1 MANFAASKN
10 LGNGYP
16 TPGPQRPDIQDIMN
30 HAYFLTEGQW
40 KEAKENNS
48 YDYIVIGS
56 GFCGYA
62 FAERILKNDKEA
74 TILMVERGGFLLPT
88 HFQNLG
94 ASYKK
99 LVGPISET
107 YPWSLSQSTMLEKA
121 PYRVTQ
127 HGMLPYFGGRSFLW
141 SAWCPQPERRQAEK
155 WSKRL
160 FDSLTEKEGKKTTY
174 FEDAI
179 ALLHVHKSNSL
190 PFMENL
196 KKIKG
201 QDSNKDL
208 SKLQLP
214 EYDVLQDFI
223 YKKFSEGQDGFN
235 SSKDKKLN
243 STGAKLMKVEYAS
256 LACGDGENKGIDF
269 NKFSTPTSILNLV
282 DSSAFETKKGTDKK
296 DTDKE
301 DADKEEKRKARN
313 NMYPNR
319 LHILTGC
326 VVEEILNEDN
336 KAYGLLTT
344 RGTIALNDAELI
356 LATGAMPPAT
366 LIQKSFNHEE
376 AGKHFTAHTISAI
389 TARVK
394 KSKLSN
400 LPESENLQM
409 GAIYLPF
416 FAKNDQQFHIQLSII
431 HDPNPS
437 ENKELAMRYMPDV
450 VSTASPEQLADSKNH
465 VILVCAILGE
475 LDIHNENAS
484 FHANKDHDP
493 TTASVLRCNPSD
505 EDKKTWDD
513 MGKATY
519 DILDYLFDDL
529 EYWYSDLNYYQE
541 SQLGKNVVKD
551 LEERSKMQNSWVKK
565 DKRTLYP
572 HVPAMVHE
580 GSTLPIENE
589 NVKNDKK
596 IKAVVNL
603 EYQLLNRVQQKVEN
617 KETKKIEIKDIDIP
631 VSNLFITGA
640 SLWAQS
646 GAWNPTLTMT
656 AMALQLADQ
665 RIAAKEARKLVNGNK
680 KSDSSEGKHVTY
692 FESEE
697 FFSLI
702 DQSKF

>member
-1 MANFAASKN
+1 MGNFASSKN

-48 YDYIVIGS
+48 YNYIIIGS

-62 FAERILKNDKEA
+62 FANRILEKDKEA
-74 TILMVERGGFLLPT
+74 IILMVERGGFLLPT

-107 YPWSLSQSTMLEKA
+107 FPWSLSQSTMLEKA

-141 SAWCPQPERRQAEK
+141 SAWCPQPERHQAEK
-155 WSKRL
+155 WSLAL
-160 FDSLTEKEGKKTTY
+160 FNSLTEKNDKSPSY
-174 FEDAI
+174 FEEAI
-179 ALLHVHKSNSL
+179 KLLHVHKSNDL
-190 PFMENL
+190 PFLKNL
-196 KKIKG
+196 KEMKVNLK
-201 QDSNKDL
+201 NDL

-214 EYDVLQDFI
+214 EYGVLQDLI
-223 YKKFSEGQDGFN
+223 YQKLSDGLKGFN
-235 SSKDKKLN
+235 SSKDKN
-243 STGAKLMKVEYAS
+243 HTGAQLMKVEYAS
-256 LACGDGENKGIDF
+256 LACGDGEDKGIDF
-269 NKFSTPTSILNLV
+269 NKFSTPTAILNLV
-282 DSSAFETKKGTDKK
+282 DSTVFHTKKDS
-296 DTDKE
+296 D
-301 DADKEEKRKARN
+301 EEKKQKERN

-319 LHILTGC
+319 LHILTEC

-336 KAYGLLTT
+336 KAYGLSTT

-366 LIQKSFNHEE
+366 LIQKSFDHKL

-389 TARVK
+389 TARVEK
-394 KSKLSN
+394 GKFSELSEN
-400 LPESENLQM
+400 GNLQM

-416 FAKNDQQFHIQLSII
+416 FAKNGQQFHIQLSII
-431 HDPNPS
+431 HDPNPGK
-437 ENKELAMRYMPDV
+437 NNELAMRYMPDV
-450 VSTASPEQLADSKNH
+450 VSTASPEQLAHSENH

-484 FHANKDHDP
+484 FHANKDHDA
-493 TTASVLRCNPSD
+493 TTASVLRCNPGKI
-505 EDKKTWDD
+505 DKETWDD
-513 MGKATY
+513 MGNATY
-519 DILDYLFDDL
+519 DILDYLFGDL

-541 SQLGKNVVKD
+541 SLSGKYSDDD
-551 LEERSKMQNSWVKK
+551 LSKRFQYQNRWVPKKER
-565 DKRTLYP
+565 TPYP

-589 NVKNDKK
+589 NG
-596 IKAVVNL
+596 IEAVVNL
-603 EYQLLNRVQQKVEN
+603 EYQLINRVQKEVEN
-617 KETKKIEIKDIDIP
+617 QQTKKIEIEYENIP

-656 AMALQLADQ
+656 AMALQLADK
-665 RIAAKEARKLVNGNK
+665 RIAAKKAGKPINAKEEIVNGK
-680 KSDSSEGKHVTY
+680 EQHVNY
-692 FESEE
+692 VESNES
-697 FFSLI
+697 FYLI

>member
-1 MANFAASKN
+1 MGNFASSRN

-62 FAERILKNDKEA
+62 FAKRILEKDKEA
-74 TILMVERGGFLLPT
+74 TVLMIERGGFLLPT

-107 YPWSLSQSTMLEKA
+107 FPWSLSQSTMLEKA

-141 SAWCPQPERRQAEK
+141 SAWCPQPEKEQAAK
-155 WSKRL
+155 WSPVL
-160 FDSLTEKEGKKTTY
+160 FKSLTEKNGETSY
-174 FEDAI
+174 FEDAVQ
-179 ALLHVHKSNSL
+179 LLHVHKSNSL
-190 PFMENL
+190 PFVKNL
-196 KKIKG
+196 KKLKG
-201 QDSNKDL
+201 LDLEDNL

-214 EYDVLQDFI
+214 EYGGLQDAI
-223 YKKFSEGQDGFN
+223 YNKINRNREKFN
-235 SSKDKKLN
+235 SN
-243 STGAKLMKVEYAS
+243 VNGGNHTGAQLMKVEYAS

-269 NKFSTPTSILNLV
+269 NKFSTPTAILNLV
-282 DSSAFETKKGTDKK
+282 DSTAFGTQK
-296 DTDKE
+296 DPITEK
-301 DADKEEKRKARN
+301 KRKERN

-319 LHILTGC
+319 LHIVTEC

-366 LIQKSFNHEE
+366 LIQKSFNHEL
-376 AGKHFTAHTISAI
+376 AGQHFTAHTISAI
-389 TARVK
+389 TARVEK
-394 KSKLSN
+394 YKFMELLGKDSI
-400 LPESENLQM
+400 SENDNLQM

-416 FAKNDQQFHIQLSII
+416 FAKNKQQFHIQLSII
-431 HDPNPS
+431 HDPHPDK
-437 ENKELAMRYMPDV
+437 NKELAMRYMPDV
-450 VSTASPEQLADSKNH
+450 VSTASPEQLADSENH

-475 LDIHNENAS
+475 LDIHNKEAS
-484 FHANKDHDP
+484 FHANKDHDA
-493 TTASVLRCNPSD
+493 TTASVLRCNPSLI
-505 EDKKTWDD
+505 DKETWDD

-519 DILDYLFDDL
+519 DILDYLFGDP

-541 SQLGKNVVKD
+541 SQLGKDVVKD
-551 LEERSKMQNSWVKK
+551 LEKRSAMQNSWVKK
-565 DKRTLYP
+565 DKRTAYP

-580 GSTLPIENE
+580 GSTLPIVN
-589 NVKNDKK
+589 NND
-596 IKAVVNL
+596 IEAVVNL
-603 EYQLLNRVQQKVEN
+603 DYQLIN
-617 KETKKIEIKDIDIP
+617 KGKP

-656 AMALQLADQ
+656 AMALQLADK
-665 RIAAKEARKLVNGNK
+665 RIAAKNAGKPINAKGKSINGK
-680 KSDSSEGKHVTY
+680 EKHINDHNI
-692 FESEE
+692 E
-697 FFSLI
+697 FNEVFSLM

>member
-1 MANFAASKN
+1 MGNFASSKN

-62 FAERILKNDKEA
+62 FAKRILEKDKEA
-74 TILMVERGGFLLPT
+74 TILMIERGGFLLPT

-107 YPWSLSQSTMLEKA
+107 FPWSLSQSTMLEKA

-141 SAWCPQPERRQAEK
+141 SAWCPQPEVDQAEK
-155 WSKRL
+155 WSPVL
-160 FDSLTEKEGKKTTY
+160 FKSLTEKDGKAKSY
-174 FEDAI
+174 FEDATE
-179 ALLHVHKSNSL
+179 LLHVHKSNSL
-190 PFMENL
+190 PFVKNL
-196 KKIKG
+196 KKLKG
-201 QDSNKDL
+201 LDLEDNL

-214 EYDVLQDFI
+214 EYGVLQDAI
-223 YKKFSEGQDGFN
+223 YDKFNNNRKNFN
-235 SSKDKKLN
+235 SN
-243 STGAKLMKVEYAS
+243 VYGGNNTGAQLMKVEYAS

-269 NKFSTPTSILNLV
+269 NKFSTPTAILNLV
-282 DSSAFETKKGTDKK
+282 DSTAFDTKKDPI
-296 DTDKE
+296 
-301 DADKEEKRKARN
+301 EEKRRKERN

-319 LHILTGC
+319 LHILTEC

-336 KAYGLLTT
+336 KAYGLSTT

-366 LIQKSFNHEE
+366 LIQKSFNHES
-376 AGKHFTAHTISAI
+376 AGQHFTAHTISAI
-389 TARVK
+389 TARVEK
-394 KSKLSN
+394 YKFLELIGKDSI
-400 LPESENLQM
+400 SENDNLQM

-416 FAKNDQQFHIQLSII
+416 FAKNKQQFHIQLSII
-431 HDPNPS
+431 HDPHPDKNR
-437 ENKELAMRYMPDV
+437 ELAMRYMPDV
-450 VSTASPEQLADSKNH
+450 VSTASPEQLAHSENH

-475 LDIHNENAS
+475 LDIHNPNAY
-484 FHANKDHDP
+484 FHANHDHDA

-505 EDKKTWDD
+505 LDKETWDD

-519 DILDYLFDDL
+519 DILDYLFGDP

-541 SQLGKNVVKD
+541 SQLGKDVVKD
-551 LEERSKMQNSWVKK
+551 LEKRSEMQNSWVKK
-565 DKRTLYP
+565 DARTLYP

-589 NVKNDKK
+589 NG

-603 EYQLLNRVQQKVEN
+603 EYQLLNPDK
-617 KETKKIEIKDIDIP
+617 P

-656 AMALQLADQ
+656 AMALQLADK
-665 RIAAKEARKLVNGNK
+665 RFAAKEARKGIKAKNVNGT
-680 KSDSSEGKHVTY
+680 GKHANGEYT
-692 FESEE
+692 EPIEA
-697 FFSLI
+697 FSLM

>member
-1 MANFAASKN
+1 MGNFASSKN

-48 YDYIVIGS
+48 YDYIIIGS

-62 FAERILKNDKEA
+62 FAKRILEKDKEA
-74 TILMVERGGFLLPT
+74 TILMIERGGFLLPT

-107 YPWSLSQSTMLEKA
+107 FPWSLSQSTMLEKA

-141 SAWCPQPERRQAEK
+141 SAWCPQPEKRQVAK
-155 WSKRL
+155 WSKVL
-160 FDSLTEKEGKKTTY
+160 FNSLTEKNGEKSY
-174 FEDAI
+174 FEEAAD
-179 ALLHVHKSNSL
+179 LLHVHKSNRL
-190 PFMENL
+190 PFSVNL
-196 KKIKG
+196 KG
-201 QDSNKDL
+201 LDLVDSL
-208 SKLQLP
+208 SKLKLP
-214 EYDVLQDFI
+214 EYGVLQKAI
-223 YKKFSEGQDGFN
+223 YNKFSDQKDKFN
-235 SSKDKKLN
+235 SSKDKN
-243 STGAKLMKVEYAS
+243 PTGAELMKVEYAS

-269 NKFSTPTSILNLV
+269 NKFSTPTAILNLV
-282 DSSAFETKKGTDKK
+282 DSTAFGTAK
-296 DTDKE
+296 DPITEK
-301 DADKEEKRKARN
+301 KRKERN

-319 LHILTGC
+319 LHIVTEC

-356 LATGAMPPAT
+356 VATGAMPPAT
-366 LIQKSFNHEE
+366 LIQKSFDHKL
-376 AGKHFTAHTISAI
+376 AGQHFTAHTISAI
-389 TARVK
+389 TARIE
-394 KSKLSN
+394 KSKFLKLLGDDSISEN
-400 LPESENLQM
+400 ENLQM

-416 FAKNDQQFHIQLSII
+416 FAKNGQQFHIQLSII
-431 HDPNPS
+431 HDPHPDK
-437 ENKELAMRYMPDV
+437 NKELAMRYMPDV
-450 VSTASPEQLADSKNH
+450 VSTASPEQLADSEKH

-475 LDIHNENAS
+475 LDIHNEDAS
-484 FHANKDHDP
+484 FHANKDHDA
-493 TTASVLRCNPSD
+493 TTASVLRCNPSPK
-505 EDKKTWDD
+505 DKETWDD

-519 DILDYLFDDL
+519 DILDYLFDEL
-529 EYWYSDLNYYQE
+529 QYWYSDLNYYQE
-541 SQLGKNVVKD
+541 SLSGAYSDGELAK
-551 LEERSKMQNSWVKK
+551 RYTMQNTWVKK
-565 DKRTLYP
+565 EARTPYP

-589 NVKNDKK
+589 NG
-596 IKAVVNL
+596 IEAVVNL
-603 EYQLLNRVQQKVEN
+603 NYQLIN
-617 KETKKIEIKDIDIP
+617 KKNP

-656 AMALQLADQ
+656 AMALQLADK
-665 RIAAKEARKLVNGNK
+665 RIAAKEARKPINGKEKQVN
-680 KSDSSEGKHVTY
+680 DKHTEPDEVL
-692 FESEE
+692 
-697 FFSLI
+697 SLI
-702 DQSKF
+702 DQSRF

>member
-1 MANFAASKN
+1 MGNFASSRN

-40 KEAKENNS
+40 KEARENNS

-62 FAERILKNDKEA
+62 FAKRILEKDKEA
-74 TILMVERGGFLLPT
+74 TILMIERGGFLLPT

-107 YPWSLSQSTMLEKA
+107 FPWSLSQSTMLEKA

-141 SAWCPQPERRQAEK
+141 SAWCPQPEAGQVEK
-155 WSKRL
+155 WSTELYESLIKKNGEKSY
-160 FDSLTEKEGKKTTY
+160 FD
-174 FEDAI
+174 DAI
-179 ALLHVHKSNSL
+179 ELLHVHKSNSL
-190 PFMENL
+190 PFVKNL
-196 KKIKG
+196 KKLKG
-201 QDSNKDL
+201 LDLEDNL

-214 EYDVLQDFI
+214 EYGVLQDAIYNKI
-223 YKKFSEGQDGFN
+223 YKNRESFN
-235 SSKDKKLN
+235 SNVDKGN
-243 STGAKLMKVEYAS
+243 RTGAQLMKVEYAS

-269 NKFSTPTSILNLV
+269 NKFSTPTAILNLV
-282 DSSAFETKKGTDKK
+282 DSTAFDTKKDPAAETRRR
-296 DTDKE
+296 E
-301 DADKEEKRKARN
+301 RN

-319 LHILTGC
+319 LHIVTEC

-336 KAYGLLTT
+336 KAYGLSTT
-344 RGTIALNDAELI
+344 RGTIALNNAELI
-356 LATGAMPPAT
+356 VATGAMPPAT
-366 LIQKSFNHEE
+366 LIQKSFNHQL
-376 AGKHFTAHTISAI
+376 AGQHFTAHTISAI
-389 TARVK
+389 TARVE
-394 KSKLSN
+394 KSKFLEHLGQDSI
-400 LPESENLQM
+400 SENDNLQM

-416 FAKNDQQFHIQLSII
+416 FAKNKQQFHIQLSII
-431 HDPNPS
+431 HDPNP
-437 ENKELAMRYMPDV
+437 NKNRELAMRYMPDV
-450 VSTASPEQLADSKNH
+450 VSTASPEQLADSENH

-475 LDIHNENAS
+475 LDIHNKEAY
-484 FHANKDHDP
+484 FHANKDHDI
-493 TTASVLRCNPSD
+493 TTASVLRCNPSSI
-505 EDKKTWDD
+505 DKETWDD
-513 MGKATY
+513 MGKAAY
-519 DILDYLFDDL
+519 DILDYLFDKP

-541 SQLGKNVVKD
+541 SQLGKDVVKD
-551 LEERSKMQNSWVKK
+551 LDKRSKMQNSWVNK
-565 DKRTLYP
+565 DKRTAYP

-580 GSTLPIENE
+580 GSTLPIVN
-589 NVKNDKK
+589 NND
-596 IKAVVNL
+596 IEAVVNL
-603 EYQLLNRVQQKVEN
+603 EYQLINRGAS
-617 KETKKIEIKDIDIP
+617 

-665 RIAAKEARKLVNGNK
+665 RIAAKKVGKPMSTKEKSVNGT
-680 KSDSSEGKHVTY
+680 GKHTNSEY
-692 FESEE
+692 TESIDA
-697 FFSLI
+697 FSLM

>member
-1 MANFAASKN
+1 MANFASSKN

-62 FAERILKNDKEA
+62 FAKRILEKDEEA

-107 YPWSLSQSTMLEKA
+107 FPWSLSQSTMLEKA

-141 SAWCPQPERRQAEK
+141 SAWCPQPERKQAEK
-155 WSKRL
+155 WSSVL
-160 FDSLTEKEGKKTTY
+160 FESLTKKNEETSY

-179 ALLHVHKSNSL
+179 NLLHVHKSNSL
-190 PFMENL
+190 PFLKNL
-196 KKIKG
+196 KKLKG
-201 QDSNKDL
+201 LNLEDNL

-214 EYDVLQDFI
+214 EYGVLQDAI
-223 YKKFSEGQDGFN
+223 YNIFN
-235 SSKDKKLN
+235 SKKDEFNLN
-243 STGAKLMKVEYAS
+243 LDAGNNTGAMLMKVEYAS

-269 NKFSTPTSILNLV
+269 NKFSTPTAILNLV
-282 DSSAFETKKGTDKK
+282 DSSAFADKK
-296 DTDKE
+296 DPI
-301 DADKEEKRKARN
+301 AEKRRKERN

-319 LHILTGC
+319 LHILTEC

-366 LIQKSFNHEE
+366 LIQKSFNHKL
-376 AGKHFTAHTISAI
+376 AGEHFTAHTISAI

-394 KSKLSN
+394 KSEILKLLGDNSI
-400 LPESENLQM
+400 SENDNLQM

-431 HDPNPS
+431 HDPHPDK
-437 ENKELAMRYMPDV
+437 NKELAMRYMPDV
-450 VSTASPEQLADSKNH
+450 VSTASPEQLADSEKH
-465 VILVCAILGE
+465 VILVCAVLGE
-475 LDIHNENAS
+475 LDIHNKEAS
-484 FHANKDHDP
+484 FHANKDHDA
-493 TTASVLRCNPSD
+493 TTASILRCNPCQL
-505 EDKKTWDD
+505 DKDTWDD
-513 MGKATY
+513 MGNATY
-519 DILDYLFDDL
+519 DILDYLFKEP

-541 SQLGKNVVKD
+541 SLSGKYTDEALAKRYTN
-551 LEERSKMQNSWVKK
+551 QNKWVKK
-565 DKRTLYP
+565 AERTPYP

-589 NVKNDKK
+589 NG
-596 IKAVVNL
+596 IEAVVNL
-603 EYQLLNRVQQKVEN
+603 EYQLINEDQL
-617 KETKKIEIKDIDIP
+617 TKKKIP

-656 AMALQLADQ
+656 AMALQLADK
-665 RIAAKEARKLVNGNK
+665 RIAAKKVRKPMNAKEK
-680 KSDSSEGKHVTY
+680 KADDKKA
-692 FESEE
+692 E
-697 FFSLI
+697 FNEVLSLI

>member
-1 MANFAASKN
+1 MGNFASSKN

-48 YDYIVIGS
+48 YDYIIIGS

-62 FAERILKNDKEA
+62 FAKRILEKDKEA
-74 TILMVERGGFLLPT
+74 TILMIERGGFLLPT

-107 YPWSLSQSTMLEKA
+107 FPWSLSQSTMLEKA

-141 SAWCPQPERRQAEK
+141 SAWCPQPEKRQVAK
-155 WSKRL
+155 WSKVL
-160 FDSLTEKEGKKTTY
+160 FNSLTEKNGEKSY
-174 FEDAI
+174 FEEAAD
-179 ALLHVHKSNSL
+179 LLHVHKSNRL
-190 PFMENL
+190 PFSVNL
-196 KKIKG
+196 KG
-201 QDSNKDL
+201 LDLVDSL
-208 SKLQLP
+208 SKLKLP
-214 EYDVLQDFI
+214 EYGVLQKAI
-223 YKKFSEGQDGFN
+223 YNKFSDQKDKFN
-235 SSKDKKLN
+235 SSKDKN
-243 STGAKLMKVEYAS
+243 PTGAELMKVEYAS

-269 NKFSTPTSILNLV
+269 NKFSTPTAILNLV
-282 DSSAFETKKGTDKK
+282 DSTAFGTPK
-296 DTDKE
+296 DPITEK
-301 DADKEEKRKARN
+301 KRKERN

-319 LHILTGC
+319 LHIVTEC

-356 LATGAMPPAT
+356 VATGAMPPAT
-366 LIQKSFNHEE
+366 LIQKSFDHKL
-376 AGKHFTAHTISAI
+376 AGQHFTAHTISAI
-389 TARVK
+389 TARIE
-394 KSKLSN
+394 KSKFLKLLGDDSISEN
-400 LPESENLQM
+400 ENLQM

-416 FAKNDQQFHIQLSII
+416 FAKNGQQFHIQLSII
-431 HDPNPS
+431 HDPHPDK
-437 ENKELAMRYMPDV
+437 NKELAMRYMPDV
-450 VSTASPEQLADSKNH
+450 VSTASPEQLADSENH

-475 LDIHNENAS
+475 LDIHNEDAS
-484 FHANKDHDP
+484 FHANKDHDA
-493 TTASVLRCNPSD
+493 TTASVLRCNPSSK
-505 EDKKTWDD
+505 DKETWDD

-519 DILDYLFDDL
+519 DILDYLFDEL
-529 EYWYSDLNYYQE
+529 QYWYSDLNYYQE
-541 SQLGKNVVKD
+541 SLSGAYSDGELAK
-551 LEERSKMQNSWVKK
+551 RYTMQNTWVKK
-565 DKRTLYP
+565 EARTPYP

-589 NVKNDKK
+589 NG
-596 IKAVVNL
+596 IEAVVNL
-603 EYQLLNRVQQKVEN
+603 NYQLIN
-617 KETKKIEIKDIDIP
+617 KKNP

-656 AMALQLADQ
+656 AMALQLADK
-665 RIAAKEARKLVNGNK
+665 RIAAKEARKPINGKEKQVN
-680 KSDSSEGKHVTY
+680 DKHTEPDEVL
-692 FESEE
+692 
-697 FFSLI
+697 SLI
-702 DQSKF
+702 DQSRF